1 MIKLNS
7 CWVNLSIAMIL
18 TLFAIVRLT
27 NGDYIAV
34 FINVLLATIN
44 LWVSTW
50 TKE

>member
-1 MIKLNS
+1 MIKLNPR
-7 CWVNLSIAMIL
+7 WVNLSIAVML
-18 TLFAIVRLT
+18 TLFAIVQLA
-27 NGDYIAV
+27 NSNYIAV